1 MKRPCFGYFFNKY
14 CCSLVSYRPLP
25 NAKPVSGKKA
35 GKNKLVLSSVSDLQ
49 TSNTIYSVG
58 AKAWN
63 SKNER
68 IFLKKQ
74 IFFIFCFSFLLFGL
88 KFRATGILCFPNN
101 RKCKSDRMLNFSL
114 MRSAQRKAS
123 CCFMADAIF
132 AIRGKFLPQRCQKWF
147 AVILQWEA
155 VQKFWRY
162 GCLFAF
168 DTPWELKLFD
178 EDIAKCQY
186 FCIISLQFVLH
197 WKQLCRF
204 LTDFLYRSL
213 SPLNLQGNP
222 FTIMSLSFLK
232 LTVCA
237 RRYSHRRISKRSRLS
252 AARLALDCR
261 AGGRGFDFRG
271 RTNTQGLKITEK

>member
-14 CCSLVSYRPLP
+14 CCSLVSYRPPPPPPP

-123 CCFMADAIF
+123 CCFMADRSRF
-132 AIRGKFLPQRCQKWF
+132 
-147 AVILQWEA
+147 
-155 VQKFWRY
+155 
-162 GCLFAF
+162 
-168 DTPWELKLFD
+168 
-178 EDIAKCQY
+178 
-186 FCIISLQFVLH
+186 LQFSESFYLRDVKNDLL
-197 WKQLCRF
+197 WSCNGRPCR
-204 LTDFLYRSL
+204 
-213 SPLNLQGNP
+213 NLKGM
-222 FTIMSLSFLK
+222 FVF
-232 LTVCA
+232 
-237 RRYSHRRISKRSRLS
+237 SRLI
-252 AARLALDCR
+252 RRRC
-261 AGGRGFDFRG
+261 
-271 RTNTQGLKITEK
+271 